1 MYSVQLM
8 NFGTTREFQTLEAA
22 LTWARST
29 GFECAIWAGSEYLQ
43 MVRP

>member
-1 MYSVQLM
+1 MYSVQLV
-8 NFGTTREFQTLEAA
+8 NFGVTREFQTLTEA

-29 GFECAIWAGSEYLQ
+29 GFECAIWAGLEYLQ